1 MFDKKNITILCK
13 VVDNYGDIGVV
24 YRLARS
30 LSEIDKDL
38 KIKIIIDNLF
48 AFSSIKKNIN
58 PELSIQYINN
68 WKILNWNSQ
77 EICKEEFL
85 KNPPSIILEC
95 FQCGRPDWLEE
106 ILFAP
111 NYNTPCQIINID
123 YLTAEPY
130 AEDFHLL
137 KSGTRSLYIKK
148 INFMPGFTNKTGGLI
163 LDNTFINNLN
173 ANFNKRNK
181 INEEFSILIFS
192 YERDFY
198 QLFIALNQFQQ
209 NKRLSNPNFSVKV
222 YAANGKSQKYVL
234 DAWEKTQKI
243 VNLIKLPFLQ
253 QEEWDELLTKMNF
266 LFIRGEDSL
275 SRAVLCGVPFVW
287 HAYIQDENYHLVK
300 VNALLDLLTQK
311 FSIEEKKYLTELWN
325 DYNTP
330 NEPLNENAL
339 KYILTNSTENN
350 FINKFLTFST
360 ELIEN
365 GNLGNNLLHYIE
377 QLKL

>member
-48 AFSSIKKNIN
+48 AFSSINKNIN

-68 WKILNWNSQ
+68 WKILNWNSR

-330 NEPLNENAL
+330 NKPLNENAL

>member
-1 MFDKKNITILCK
+1 MLF
-13 VVDNYGDIGVV
+13 
-24 YRLARS
+24 RS
-30 LSEIDKDL
+30 
-38 KIKIIIDNLF
+38 
-48 AFSSIKKNIN
+48 
-58 PELSIQYINN
+58 
-68 WKILNWNSQ
+68 
-77 EICKEEFL
+77 
-85 KNPPSIILEC
+85 
-95 FQCGRPDWLEE
+95 
-106 ILFAP
+106 
-111 NYNTPCQIINID
+111 
-123 YLTAEPY
+123 
-130 AEDFHLL
+130 
-137 KSGTRSLYIKK
+137 
-148 INFMPGFTNKTGGLI
+148 
-163 LDNTFINNLN
+163 
-173 ANFNKRNK
+173 
-181 INEEFSILIFS
+181 
-192 YERDFY
+192 ERDFY

-330 NEPLNENAL
+330 NKPLNENAL